1 MRAQLKRGRKFLHH
15 HLRRRYRRSGER
27 QGYRDAPVRRRLR
40 SRAQGQDFS
49 RHRRRRPQRRR
60 GGHRQRRSA
69 VARFCRE
76 GVARL
81 SGAGLQGR
89 LARFQPRARQ
99 DPAIRQGLR
108 DVRRCERRPL
118 DPLRPVAAMPRRRRS
133 TAPRTSARSR
143 PGRRS
148 SPISRPAST
157 PIWPAPISRS
167 SDRARRPTTPAA
179 SLLAEADASCKD
191 QSKLRSQNSK
201 TPIKL
206 TFINRSGAMR
216 GILWLDFDG
225 QPKDYANLSDRE
237 RVTLDTFLTHPWMV
251 TDGPGNCL
259 RIVLRKSRRSR
270 SSSSAA
276 GATRASARRR
286 PRSRW
291 RRRSPAARKA
301 SSW

>member
-1 MRAQLKRGRKFLHH
+1 MR
-15 HLRRRYRRSGER
+15 S
-27 QGYRDAPVRRRLR
+27 RRLQ
-40 SRAQGQDFS
+40 SAAAT
-49 RHRRRRPQRRR
+49 
-60 GGHRQRRSA
+60 GGDA
-69 VARFCRE
+69 EKEAFENAKDLGTVEAWEAFI
-76 GVARL
+76 ANYP
-81 SGAGLQGR
+81 SGFHAD
-89 LARFQPRARQ
+89 LARAYIKKLGSSA
-99 DPAIRQGLR
+99 PA
-108 DVRRCERRPL
+108 D
-118 DPLRPVAAMPRRRRS
+118 
-133 TAPRTSARSR
+133 
-143 PGRRS
+143 
-148 SPISRPAST
+148 
-157 PIWPAPISRS
+157 
-167 SDRARRPTTPAA
+167 TPAA
-179 SLLAEADASCKD
+179 ASVNTLLAEADASCKD
-191 QSKLRSQNSK
+191 RSKLRSQNSK

-237 RVTLDTFLTHPWMV
+237 QVTLDTFMTHPWMI

-259 RIVLRKSRRSR
+259 RIVCPKPADR